1 MNHKFDELTKSLA
14 QSVTRRAALKKFGVG
29 LALACAALLLTSNSI
44 NAADIRANGG
54 TTFDLLPT
62 ADPSV
67 FTHTV
72 DGIAQVSLLGNCTV
86 HADVLVRFPAN
97 PSQPP
102 TLKGSFTF
110 TSADGTATLKATVE
124 GTGTPDPANPSFLNF
139 HYDVTFT
146 GGSGQFASARG
157 EAEINGAAMFTSP
170 STGKATWK
178 LKGHVEGIN
187 QGKK

>member
-1 MNHKFDELTKSLA
+1 MTRFSITKSL
-14 QSVTRRAALKKFGVG
+14 G
-29 LALACAALLLTSNSI
+29 LALGCAALLLTSNSI
-44 NAADIRANGG
+44 SAADIRVNAG

-62 ADPSV
+62 ADPGV

-86 HADVLVRFPAN
+86 HADVVVRFPAS

-110 TSADGTATLKATVE
+110 TTADGATTLKATVE
-124 GTGTPDPANPSFLNF
+124 GTGTPDPANASFLNF
-139 HYDVTFT
+139 SYHVTFT

-157 EAEINGAAMFTSP
+157 EAEIKGAAMFTSP
-170 STGKATWK
+170 SSGKATWK
-178 LKGHVEGIN
+178 LKGHVEGN
-187 QGKK
+187 GHGKK